1 MSLNPY
7 FLQGSPSEQNLIQDL
22 INEHLKIYG
31 IEVYY
36 IPSKFIRTDNIL
48 KEVQSS
54 KFDDSFLIES
64 YLNNYEGS
72 NPGSDIMTKF
82 GITLRKEISLT
93 ISRERFEEFISPF
106 LEADISGE
114 KNYSDGGSYLFSTR
128 PKEGD
133 LIYFPLGERLFEIKY
148 VEFEKP
154 FYQLGKNYT
163 YELQCELF
171 EYEDEEIDTDIEE
184 IENAMSDTGYITDL
198 KLVAF
203 GGTAECEAIFIP
215 YGNPFSGVNE
225 VFIINDGYGYTE
237 EPKVT
242 ISPPPPI
249 PSEFDRSSLPGG
261 IGVEVPDEAYKAKA
275 VAITTSIGDAKS
287 ISQILIT
294 NAGYGYTEPPTITIS
309 GGGGFGAIA
318 TCGISTGIITR
329 IQITNKGDRYY
340 QPPEISIDS
349 PVGVG
354 KTATAISKIY
364 NGRLSEVLITNAG
377 SGYTS
382 APNITVSPPPS
393 VGFGTYIISEEV
405 VGSVSGTKAIV
416 KSWINP
422 GGDVDKIL
430 RVSINSGKFNEG
442 ETIVG
447 SSSSAIYTL
456 KSYELDTTNDD
467 YSKNDFIEEES
478 DEILDFSESNPFGT
492 Y

>member
-36 IPSKFIRTDNIL
+36 IPRKFIRTDNIL

-114 KNYSDGGSYLFSTR
+114 KQYSDGGSYLFSTR

-215 YGNPFSGVNE
+215 YESGVNE
-225 VFIINDGYGYTE
+225 IFINNDGYGYTE
-237 EPKVT
+237 QPTVL
-242 ISPPPPI
+242 ISEPPI
-249 PSEFDRSSLPGG
+249 KPEEYGKSSYR
-261 IGVEVPDEAYKAKA
+261 EDQATA

-340 QPPEISIDS
+340 QPPKITIDP
-349 PVGVG
+349 PVGIG

-416 KSWINP
+416 KSWTNP
-422 GGDVDKIL
+422 GEDIDKVL
-430 RVSINSGKFNEG
+430 RVSINNGKFNEG